1 MLNSLDCYDY
11 IFRVLEHD
19 IKVGD
24 LESKEGINMY
34 DCKYTIL
41 CYVEEYRV
49 LKTNDVL
56 IDIVTEREPYGE
68 EIEPVLTLSYNSES
82 LLVAKVIKMR
92 GREYNIGL
100 LLELSEQRNE
110 TIKIGC
116 ICRDE

>member
-1 MLNSLDCYDY
+1 
-11 IFRVLEHD
+11 
-19 IKVGD
+19 
-24 LESKEGINMY
+24 
-34 DCKYTIL
+34 
-41 CYVEEYRV
+41 
-49 LKTNDVL
+49 L

-110 TIKIGC
+110 TVKIGC
-116 ICRDE
+116 IGRDE